1 MDATTSFYDLIG
13 GEAGVRRLV
22 EVFYDIVEKEPEGEA
37 LNILHLRGMGVAH
50 SRIEQFHFLSGFLGG
65 PRLYVEKHGHSN
77 VRTMHEHVEIGPQ
90 ARDAWLKCMDI
101 AIDRCGIAPDVKAG
115 MMGHF
120 TRVAVALR
128 NRD

>member
-1 MDATTSFYDLIG
+1 
-13 GEAGVRRLV
+13 
-22 EVFYDIVEKEPEGEA
+22 
-37 LNILHLRGMGVAH
+37 
-50 SRIEQFHFLSGFLGG
+50 
-65 PRLYVEKHGHSN
+65 
-77 VRTMHEHVEIGPQ
+77 MHEHVEIGPQ